1 MTTAHHTGVVS
12 GEAAPAPSPDDSGAP
27 LLPPAAWEEAAAQL
41 DPYFRALGFDDAERL
56 RRLAGQVLQRLA
68 AKPAAPEQLPQA
80 AMAEAQGMLDEWL
93 AQLLDLPDTHQRQQ
107 LAAARAALRFDSE
120 LADWSAAFLQKTTP
134 ARLRSIL
141 QAAVLS
147 PVPPPRERA
156 MALQKIDFWRPL
168 TGPVHAVVKLVKRLF
183 RH

>member
-41 DPYFRALGFDDAERL
+41 DPYFRALGLDDAERL
-56 RRLAGQVLQRLA
+56 HRLAEQVLQRLA

-120 LADWSAAFLQKTTP
+120 LADWSAAFLQKTP
-134 ARLRSIL
+134 RPGYAPSCRRLSCHRSRRRGSGRWSCRRSISG
-141 QAAVLS
+141 A
-147 PVPPPRERA
+147 P
-156 MALQKIDFWRPL
+156 
-168 TGPVHAVVKLVKRLF
+168 
-183 RH
+183 

>member
-12 GEAAPAPSPDDSGAP
+12 GEAAPLPDDAGAP

-41 DPYFRALGFDDAERL
+41 DHYFRALGVDDAEHL
-56 RRLAGQVLQRLA
+56 QRLAGQVLHRLA
-68 AKPAAPEQLPQA
+68 AKPAVPEQLPQA
-80 AMAEAQGMLDEWL
+80 AMEEAQGMLDEWL
-93 AQLLDLPDTHQRQQ
+93 AQLLDLPDTRQRQQ
-107 LAAARAALRFDSE
+107 LAAARAALRFNRE
-120 LADWSAAFLQKTTP
+120 LADWSTAFLQKTTP
-134 ARLRSIL
+134 AQLRSTL

-156 MALQKIDFWRPL
+156 MEPQKIDFWHPL
-168 TGPVHAVVKLVKRLF
+168 TGPVHALVKLIKRLL